1 VNEPRQRRVGAYAK
15 LLANYASDD
24 AIIEAGQAAELL
36 FVRGLAFLSTSDSDG
51 YITDAQV
58 IRYVGAGMR
67 DAMKRAQ
74 RLAEVGVWER
84 VDGGFNVRSWLR
96 IHESAEE
103 KGRKKAQDR
112 ERKRTTPTHP
122 PVPPDSGRNPNGFH
136 ERGASESLLGSY
148 VSSNQPTEQ
157 STARQSRATTGQG
170 TEPAAAAAP
179 PSMYCS
185 EHPNGTEKPCGPCGT
200 AKLAYKAWMQARLD
214 GEVSRKQARVS
225 AVAACDLCDENGL
238 RLDPET
244 KLIIGRCDH
253 RRSA

>member
-1 VNEPRQRRVGAYAK
+1 MTEPRQRRVGAYAK

-58 IRYVGAGMR
+58 VRYVGAGMR

-74 RLAEVGVWER
+74 RLADVGVWER

-112 ERKRTTPTHP
+112 ERKRTPPHP
-122 PVPPDSGRNPNGFH
+122 PDPPDSGRNPNGFH
-136 ERGASESLLGSY
+136 ERGAPESLLGSY

-157 STARQSRATTGQG
+157 STARQSRATTGEG
-170 TEPAAAAAP
+170 TGSASDAAEPLSP
-179 PSMYCS
+179 FCS
-185 EHPNGTEKPCGPCGT
+185 KHPNGTEKPCGPCAT
-200 AKLAYKAWMQARLD
+200 ARTRYAAHVKATVDREATEKAQRNAAIRECGECDDFGRRLSSDD
-214 GEVSRKQARVS
+214 GH
-225 AVAACDLCDENGL
+225 
-238 RLDPET
+238 
-244 KLIIGRCDH
+244 IIGKCDH
-253 RRSA
+253 RRTA

>member
-58 IRYVGAGMR
+58 VRYVGAGMR

-74 RLAEVGVWER
+74 RLADVGVWER
-84 VDGGFNVRSWLR
+84 VDGGYNVRSWLR
-96 IHESAEE
+96 IHDSAEQ
-103 KGRKKAQDR
+103 KGYKRALDR
-112 ERKRTTPTHP
+112 ERKRKEHP
-122 PVPPDSGRNPNGFH
+122 GTFPPDSARNPDGIP
-136 ERGASESLLGSY
+136 EEGSPESLFCSY
-148 VSSNQPTEQ
+148 VSSSPPTEQ
-157 STARQSRATTGQG
+157 NTTEHDRATTGQG
-170 TEPAAAAAP
+170 TESAAAAAP
-179 PSMYCS
+179 PSMYCP
-185 EHPNGTEKPCGPCGT
+185 EHPNGTDRSCGPCGT

-214 GEVSRKQARVS
+214 GEVSRKQARVT

-238 RLDPET
+238 RLDPDT
-244 KLIIGRCDH
+244 KLILGRCDH